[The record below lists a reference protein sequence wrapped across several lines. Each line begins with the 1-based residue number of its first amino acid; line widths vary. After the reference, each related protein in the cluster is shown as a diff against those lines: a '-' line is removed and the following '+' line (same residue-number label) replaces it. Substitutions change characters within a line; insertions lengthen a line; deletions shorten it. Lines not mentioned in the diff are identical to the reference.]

1 MYEGDWF
8 QNQKH
13 GIGAY
18 YYQDGNVYFGGW
30 KHNKKE
36 GKGIYKH
43 KSEKKWQRAI
53 FQNDEIKE
61 NRGFN

>member
-18 YYQDGNVYFGGW
+18 YYPDGNVYFGGW
-30 KHNKKE
+30 KHN
-36 GKGIYKH
+36 
-43 KSEKKWQRAI
+43 
-53 FQNDEIKE
+53 
-61 NRGFN
+61 